1 MLEIIQKLSD
11 IAPRYGIG
19 ETKAGEVIIRQ
30 LEVSGITYLKESF
43 KSSVPYF
50 VKAELFADDIAIE
63 CLGSSLVS
71 GKIENANHLI
81 SAFGNSGENHP
92 FNISYSPITDEI
104 SVVDIYREPSVTIS
118 RKSVVQIVMAKE
130 VWGEVIV
137 EKQDFETAN
146 ILVGNTQNPKSIVI
160 AHYDN
165 LFVGKGAL
173 DNAGAVVIMFE
184 IIKND
189 PKIIENNLFV
199 FSGNEEVSYDDYKT
213 KSGYGFRKFEE
224 KHFDILKNC
233 WQIIVIDGIGVSDA
247 SFSQNGLDWVL
258 QVKCLDEIR
267 NKVFWLQN
275 DQSEVLKY
283 FHTKADTIENISEKY
298 LQQAYLRLFDKITN
312 TRFV

>member
-1 MLEIIQKLSD
+1 MFEIIQKLSD
-11 IAPRYGIG
+11 IAPRYGVYESKTIEFITSELDKIG
-19 ETKAGEVIIRQ
+19 IQYQTEP
-30 LEVSGITYLKESF
+30 Y

-50 VKAELFADDIAIE
+50 MKAELFADNISIP

-71 GKIENANHLI
+71 GKIENGDHLI

-104 SVVDIYREPSVTIS
+104 SVVDIYRQPSVTIS
-118 RKSVVQIVMAKE
+118 RSSVIQIVMAKE
-130 VWGEVIV
+130 VWGSVKVDREY
-137 EKQDFETAN
+137 FTSAN
-146 ILVGNTQNPKSIVI
+146 ILVGNLVNPQTIVI
-160 AHYDN
+160 AHFDSM
-165 LFVGKGAL
+165 FVGKGAL
-173 DNAGAVVIMFE
+173 DNAAAISIMFE

-189 PKIIENNLFV
+189 PKIIENNLLIFT
-199 FSGNEEVSYDDYKT
+199 GNEEVSYDNYIT

-224 KHFDILKNC
+224 RHIDILKNC
-233 WQIIVIDGIGVSDA
+233 KQIIVIDGIGVSDA

-283 FHTKADTIENISEKY
+283 FHTKADTIKVIQEKY
-298 LQQAYLRLFDKITN
+298 LQQAFLSLTDKLTN
-312 TRFV
+312 P